1 MGPAS
6 TAHLTSLFL
15 LLIAVCGLG
24 HLAAG
29 WEDELLICVYDYGV
43 IPALDVVMVHVD
55 DEQVQECCKRDSPLD
70 YSSRARQHPHTVVT
84 TTTRSFPCFCIFVIL
99 RGLRQYISA
108 TVTLV
113 MCVQR
118 SCY

>member
-1 MGPAS
+1 VVG
-6 TAHLTSLFL
+6 
-15 LLIAVCGLG
+15 
-24 HLAAG
+24 
-29 WEDELLICVYDYGV
+29 VY
-43 IPALDVVMVHVD
+43 VD

>member
-70 YSSRARQHPHTVVT
+70 YSSRARQHLPT
-84 TTTRSFPCFCIFVIL
+84 L
-99 RGLRQYISA
+99 R
-108 TVTLV
+108 
-113 MCVQR
+113 
-118 SCY
+118 